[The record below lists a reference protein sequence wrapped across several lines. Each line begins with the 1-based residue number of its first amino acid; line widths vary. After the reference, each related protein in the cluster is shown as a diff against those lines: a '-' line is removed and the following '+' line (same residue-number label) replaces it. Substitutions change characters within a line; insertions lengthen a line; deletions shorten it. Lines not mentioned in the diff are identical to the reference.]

1 MNKFLLPLAA
11 LALSGTA
18 AAGTP
23 ITESVVVRYGDLN
36 LNTQPGVVS
45 LHRRIRHAAESVC
58 HDLDS
63 RIQGLRH
70 AYQGCVKEAV
80 TNGVSAV
87 GNVNLTN
94 FHANRGRGSVVASS
108 D

>member
-11 LALSGTA
+11 LALSGAA

-23 ITESVVVRYGDLN
+23 LTESVVVRYGDLN
-36 LNTQPGVVS
+36 LNTQAGVVS

-63 RIQGLRH
+63 RIFGLGH
-70 AYQGCVKEAV
+70 AYDGCVKEAL
-80 TNGVSAV
+80 TNGVAAV

-94 FHANRGRGSVVASS
+94 FHANRGRTSVVASS

>member
-1 MNKFLLPLAA
+1 MKKFLLPLAA

-23 ITESVVVRYGDLN
+23 LTESVVVRYGDLN
-36 LNTQPGVVS
+36 LNTQAGVVG

-58 HDLDS
+58 HDLS
-63 RIQGLRH
+63 TRILGLH
-70 AYQGCVKEAV
+70 DAYEGCVKVAV

-94 FHANRGRGSVVASS
+94 FHANRGRTSVVASS